1 MPSSISLTRTV
12 SMSVRPALRTLS
24 VAASSS
30 SIRTFAST
38 PSAASSSASSANIAV
53 VPSRSIIELTG
64 RDTEKLMQGLVS
76 NDVRRLT
83 KKETT
88 LLYSA
93 FANPQGRML
102 ADSFLHRLESNSS
115 TADDVRWMLDIDS
128 RSLSSLLTF
137 IKKFKLRSK
146 VKLRDVTDEF
156 AVLQAWSLH
165 QDPTRWEDGAE
176 DPRMPGMG
184 FRAVVP
190 KSIDP
195 AALAAQS
202 EAQLV
207 EGDEYTIH
215 RFLNGVGEGA
225 LDFPESTS
233 LPLENNIDYMNG
245 VDFRKGCYVGQEL
258 TARTHHTG
266 VVRKRIVPL
275 VLCPAD
281 APSSSSK
288 MQLEVDR
295 TADFELP
302 DHLAEV
308 RSKPL
313 SPASP
318 TTTEPVKT
326 RQTPTRGKAAG
337 KFTSGIHNI
346 GLGCLRLEQVLRWSD
361 PNSDHSAPMDAL
373 QMSVQARDGTLL
385 RVRPF
390 VPTWWPEPPSRSD
403 SSDQD

>member
-1 MPSSISLTRTV
+1 MRAFSSTSRT
-12 SMSVRPALRTLS
+12 
-24 VAASSS
+24 ASSS
-30 SIRTFAST
+30 SY
-38 PSAASSSASSANIAV
+38 SANIAV

-115 TADDVRWMLDIDS
+115 TADDVRWMLDVDS

-137 IKKFKLRSK
+137 VKKFKLRSK

-165 QDPTRWEDGAE
+165 QDQTRWEDGADR
-176 DPRMPGMG
+176 DPRTPGMG
-184 FRAVVP
+184 FRTVVP

-215 RFLNGVGEGA
+215 RILNGVGEGA

-295 TADFELP
+295 TAGFELP

-313 SPASP
+313 S
-318 TTTEPVKT
+318 
-326 RQTPTRGKAAG
+326 
-337 KFTSGIHNI
+337 
-346 GLGCLRLEQVLRWSD
+346 
-361 PNSDHSAPMDAL
+361 
-373 QMSVQARDGTLL
+373 
-385 RVRPF
+385 
-390 VPTWWPEPPSRSD
+390 
-403 SSDQD
+403 